1 MVEAA
6 SDKVAFELVSPERV
20 LASVAAD
27 MVVVPGEEGDFGV
40 LANHAPLL
48 SLVRP
53 GVIEVYDGSTVSERI
68 FVEGGFAEVN
78 PKGLIVL
85 AEAATPLAELSV
97 DQARELL
104 RNAEDDLTDAREA
117 TDAQRERLD
126 KTIAIARLR
135 LEAVESQGRTGG

>member
-1 MVEAA
+1 MADAA

-20 LASVAAD
+20 LASLQVD

-40 LANHAPLL
+40 LADHAPLL

-53 GVIEVYDGSTVSERI
+53 GVIEVHEGNAVSQRI
-68 FVEGGFAEVN
+68 FIEGGFAEVN

-97 DQARELL
+97 DHAKSLL
-104 RNAEDDLTDAREA
+104 RNAEDDLTDVKEPS
-117 TDAQRERLD
+117 DAERERLE
-126 KTIAIARLR
+126 KVIEVARLR
-135 LEAVESQGRTGG
+135 LEAVETYGGAS